1 MRYYIQIYVIAHG
14 CIVYY
19 TDKQYN
25 IQNFSKQAGVM
36 RTELDLV
43 KNMDGCWRLLR

>member
-25 IQNFSKQAGVM
+25 IQNSSKQADVIRIG
-36 RTELDLV
+36 LDSV
-43 KNMDGCWRLLR
+43 KNRDGRRRLL